1 MAVSL
6 PLCEWLKAEGARFDT
21 VDSFGVGSLLM
32 AIEGQYADED
42 DDDDDEDEDEDDED
56 EDEDEDDDDDD
67 EDDDEED
74 VDENAQNGEGIRN
87 EVAEDEDELPNMD
100 DEAIEARRLR
110 REALAEATEAR
121 RAAHA
126 RRLERRTAL
135 EESKLALCRW
145 LLAEGVRVDGR
156 EGGVNGQDG
165 GVNGQDGQSARQQ
178 ESNGSVDGPRAVS
191 RSGPDDGL
199 TPLHMACGMGF
210 VRMAQVRCAHGIWGH
225 LMASEARRWHV
236 MTSDCV

>member
-32 AIEGQYADED
+32 AIEGQYAAED
-42 DDDDDEDEDEDDED
+42 DDDDDEDEDDDED
-56 EDEDEDDDDDD
+56 DDDDDDDDDD

-110 REALAEATEAR
+110 REALAEAREAR

-145 LLAEGVRVDGR
+145 LLAEGVRVNGR
-156 EGGVNGQDG
+156 EGGVNGREG

-178 ESNGSVDGPRAVS
+178 ESNGSVEGPRAVS

-210 VRMAQVRCAHGIWGH
+210 VRMAQVR
-225 LMASEARRWHV
+225 SE
-236 MTSDCV
+236 CI

>member
-1 MAVSL
+1 M

-32 AIEGQYADED
+32 AIEGQYAAED
-42 DDDDDEDEDEDDED
+42 DDDDDEDEDDEDED

-110 REALAEATEAR
+110 REALAEAREAR

-145 LLAEGVRVDGR
+145 LLAEGVRVNGQ
-156 EGGVNGQDG
+156 EGGVNGQE
-165 GVNGQDGQSARQQ
+165 VSARQQ
-178 ESNGSVDGPRAVS
+178 ESTGSVDGPRAVS
-191 RSGPDDGL
+191 RSGPDINGAVHGV

>member
-32 AIEGQYADED
+32 AIEGEYADE
-42 DDDDDEDEDEDDED
+42 DDDDEDEDEDDED
-56 EDEDEDDDDDD
+56 EDEDDDDDEEEDDDD
-67 EDDDEED
+67 D
-74 VDENAQNGEGIRN
+74 VDENAQNGIRN
-87 EVAEDEDELPNMD
+87 EVAELPNVDEDELPNMD

-110 REALAEATEAR
+110 REALAEAREAR

-145 LLAEGVRVDGR
+145 LLAEGVRVNGQ

-165 GVNGQDGQSARQQ
+165 ESARQQ

-210 VRMAQVRCAHGIWGH
+210 VRMAQVRCAQGIWGH
-225 LMASEARRWHV
+225 LMACEARRWHV
-236 MTSDCV
+236 MTSDCI

>member
-42 DDDDDEDEDEDDED
+42 DDDDDEDEDDEDED

-110 REALAEATEAR
+110 REALAEAREAR

-145 LLAEGVRVDGR
+145 LLAEGVRVNGR
-156 EGGVNGQDG
+156 EG

-210 VRMAQVRCAHGIWGH
+210 VRMAQVRCAQGICGGI
-225 LMASEARRWHV
+225 
-236 MTSDCV
+236 

>member
-1 MAVSL
+1 
-6 PLCEWLKAEGARFDT
+6 
-21 VDSFGVGSLLM
+21 M
-32 AIEGQYADED
+32 AIEGEYADE
-42 DDDDDEDEDEDDED
+42 DDDDEDEDEDDED
-56 EDEDEDDDDDD
+56 EDEDED
-67 EDDDEED
+67 EDDDEEDDDDDD
-74 VDENAQNGEGIRN
+74 VDENAQNGIRN
-87 EVAEDEDELPNMD
+87 EVAELPNVDEDELPNMD

-110 REALAEATEAR
+110 REALAEAREAR

-145 LLAEGVRVDGR
+145 LLAEGVRVNGQ

-165 GVNGQDGQSARQQ
+165 ESARQQ
-178 ESNGSVDGPRAVS
+178 EENNGSVDGPRAVS

-210 VRMAQVRCAHGIWGH
+210 VRMAQVRCAQGIWGH
-225 LMASEARRWHV
+225 LMACEARRWHV
-236 MTSDCV
+236 MTSDCI